1 MIKKPPAKKPEPE
14 YDEVPVAESSPLVE
28 EKPAAKSAPVK
39 APARSRRPVAIP
51 TPVMPGSDDDILNNL
66 LCREIVDP
74 SDYQE
79 PADPSL
85 PVLNRIARAL
95 VSGEN
100 ITQDT
105 EAVRGLTAYILEKRE
120 LYDAISVG
128 IHDLHEKNEWQQIKA
143 VIVRELR
150 KMARRGDLK
159 SYEYLALLKLS
170 VGQLKDIDERQNNMR
185 PVDAL
190 SLLHKLDTNRQVE
203 ELKIESK
210 YRGTTPQGREIIRK
224 QVFLFRKKLKE
235 AGKLAE

>member
-1 MIKKPPAKKPEPE
+1 VKLAKKPAKRPEPDF
-14 YDEVPVAESSPLVE
+14 DEVPVAESSPLVE
-28 EKPAAKSAPVK
+28 EKVAEAKPQPK
-39 APARSRRPVAIP
+39 RSRRPVAVP
-51 TPVMPGSDDDILNNL
+51 TPVMPGSEDDILNNV
-66 LCREIVDP
+66 LCREIADP
-74 SDYQE
+74 TDYQE
-79 PADPSL
+79 PEDPSL

-170 VGQLKDIDERQNNMR
+170 VTQLKDIDERQTNMR

-203 ELKIESK
+203 ELKVEAK

-224 QVFLFRKKLKE
+224 QVFLFQKKIEE
-235 AGKLAE
+235 AKRSRLPE